1 MQAGGCR
8 AYFLMRRLRLF
19 TALADHAR
27 VKVVFGAKGPAP
39 AQRARELYRAE
50 DHPAR

>member
-1 MQAGGCR
+1 MQAGGCW

-27 VKVVFGAKGPAP
+27 VKVVPGAKSPAP
-39 AQRARELYRAE
+39 AKRARELYRAE
-50 DHPAR
+50 EHSAC